1 AAPSSA
7 RLREIQWQMTRAAAD
22 AHPVFDFGRLRL
34 HRVGGRLELRPALAA
49 VAPETVVLVWR
60 GEAAIDVPQWGGR
73 LLFQPVP
80 GLGLA
85 PERLRAGPLELR
97 VRAGAERFKPAP
109 NRPSKS
115 LKQVFQENDIPP
127 WQRARLPLVYL
138 EQRLVFVGGIGMDAR
153 AAEASP
159 GIVLHWQMTPAPE

>member
-1 AAPSSA
+1 
-7 RLREIQWQMTRAAAD
+7 L
-22 AHPVFDFGRLRL
+22 
-34 HRVGGRLELRPALAA
+34 
-49 VAPETVVLVWR
+49 
-60 GEAAIDVPQWGGR
+60 
-73 LLFQPVP
+73 P
-80 GLGLA
+80 GHGLA

-97 VRAGAERFKPAP
+97 PRAGAERFKPAP

-115 LKQVFQENDIPP
+115 LKQVFQENGIPP

-159 GIVLHWQMTPAPE
+159 GIVLHWQMAPAPE